1 MEVRVDMLLV
11 SLAFFGAAVFV
22 LKAKRRY
29 ARPYGSH
36 LYRVDEVAVS
46 TVLFL
51 LGSLLL
57 VLSCTGFR
65 ITG

>member
-1 MEVRVDMLLV
+1 VKVDMLLL
-11 SLAFFGAAVFV
+11 SSAFFGAGVFV
-22 LKAKRRY
+22 LKAKRLC

-57 VLSCTGFR
+57 IVSCIGLTTAG
-65 ITG
+65 